1 MFLSSTSIKRPIMIS
16 MGLLVFFMFGL
27 LAYFTL
33 NLNMMPDVNIP
44 YVTVQTIYPGA
55 GPAELETLVS
65 KKIEDAV
72 STVSKIEE
80 INSYS
85 MEGISY
91 VVVEF
96 DLSKDPDIA
105 NQEVKDKV
113 SAIMMD
119 LPEDAETPVVEKF
132 DVSSFPVM
140 EIVFSGNLDIR
151 ELYDLADKK
160 LKDRFSQ
167 IEGVGRVNLIGGQ
180 EREIRVELDDRIVY
194 QNKISLMQLAQILNV
209 QNMDVPGGRFQQKD
223 QEFSVRFKG
232 QFSSVDEINNLE
244 VPTAF
249 GVKRLGQLAD
259 ISDAGAEVRQR
270 SIYFNKVENLRD
282 DNVVTL
288 SIIKSVDGNTVVMA
302 DAVKEEIPLL
312 EKELPTG
319 TSLTIVRDQSLFIQS
334 SVNDTLSNIILG
346 VVLTGFVLLFFLHD
360 LRSTIIVGTAMPF
373 SIISTFLFIQ
383 LSGFSLNI
391 MTLMGLST
399 AVGILVTNSVVVL
412 ENIFRHKEMGH
423 SRSEAADKGTSEIA
437 VAVIASTL
445 TNIAVFL
452 PIASMSSMVGQFF
465 KQFALTVTYSTVFS
479 IIASFTITP
488 MLASLILPEHD
499 TKKHPIGKKLE
510 HMFHAWETKY
520 LNWLKVI
527 LANKLRSFWLLV
539 GALIFFVLSM
549 VFLGPFIG
557 FEFMPML
564 DEGDILI
571 EVELPQGYNLN
582 ETADLLSEIEKRVSK
597 HKEVSHMLTNIGYLD
612 QLTTGA
618 NMAVANVKLIDVDK
632 RELSSAE
639 MADVFIKDLS
649 TLPNAKIRVS
659 AVSAAGRGG
668 EAPIQLSLLGQDIEK
683 LEIYKLQLMD
693 SIKNIPG
700 LINLS
705 TSSRPGKPEITLVP
719 NRVKIANVG
728 LTVYDLAMALRGSV
742 EGVVAGKYREAG
754 NEYDIRLKLTEESVD
769 TPEEIGN
776 IAVMSPNGV
785 YRISQLADV
794 SFTSGYST
802 IMHTDKY
809 KSIEINGYNAPGVA
823 LGNITSVID
832 EKVAELDFD
841 PGYRAEWKG
850 SAKMMQETIVDMLR
864 TFIIAFLLTYMLLAA
879 ILESLTQPLM
889 ILATVPLALIGV
901 VASLVFT
908 GVTMNMISM
917 MAIVMLLGL
926 VVNNAILQM
935 DYANQLR
942 RQGKTIKDALLEAC
956 PTKLKP
962 IIMATVAIVLGMMPM
977 ALGIG
982 SSGVEFR
989 QPMGLVSIGGM
1000 IISTALGLFVIPAFY
1015 YLFSKSKT
1023 VKING

>member
-27 LAYFTL
+27 LAYFTM
-33 NLNMMPDVNIP
+33 NLDMMPDINIP
-44 YVTVQTIYPGA
+44 YVTVQTVYPGA

-85 MEGISY
+85 MEGVSY

-119 LPEDAETPVVEKF
+119 LPEDAETPVIEKL

-180 EREIRVELDDRIVY
+180 EREIRVELDDRVVY
-194 QNKISLMQLAQILNV
+194 QNKISLMQLAHILNA
-209 QNMDVPGGRFQQKD
+209 QNMDVPGGRFQQSD
-223 QEFSVRFKG
+223 QEFSVRFQG

-244 VPTAF
+244 IPTAF

-259 ISDAGAEVRQR
+259 IYDAGAEVRQR

-288 SIIKSVDGNTVVMA
+288 SIIKSVDGNTVEMA

-312 EKELPTG
+312 EKELPIG
-319 TSLTIVRDQSLFIQS
+319 TSLTIVRDRSLFIQS

-346 VVLTGFVLLFFLHD
+346 VILTGFVLLFFLHD
-360 LRSTIIVGTAMPF
+360 LRSTIIVATAMPF

-488 MLASLILPEHD
+488 MLASLILPKHD

-510 HMFHAWETKY
+510 HIFRAWETKY
-520 LNWLKVI
+520 QNWLKVI
-527 LANKLRSFWLLV
+527 LGNKVRSFWVLIS
-539 GALIFFVLSM
+539 ALIFFVLSM

-564 DEGDILI
+564 DEGNIQI
-571 EVELPQGYNLN
+571 EVELPQGYNLG

-597 HKEVSHMLTNIGYLD
+597 HREVSHMLTNIGYLD

-618 NMAVANVKLIDVDK
+618 NMAVANVKLVDRDE

-639 MADVFIKDLS
+639 MAEVFIKDLS
-649 TLPNAKIRVS
+649 TVPNAKIRVS
-659 AVSAAGRGG
+659 AISAAGRSGQ
-668 EAPIQLSLLGQDIEK
+668 APIQLSLLGQDIEK
-683 LEIYKLQLMD
+683 LENYKIQLID

-705 TSSRPGKPEITLVP
+705 TSSRPGKPEITLIP
-719 NRVKIANVG
+719 NRVRIASAG

-742 EGVVAGKYREAG
+742 EGVIAGKYREAG
-754 NEYDIRLKLTEESVD
+754 NEYDIRLKLAEESVN
-769 TPEEIGN
+769 TPEEVGN
-776 IAVMSPNGV
+776 IAIMSPNGI

-794 SFTSGYST
+794 KFTSGYST

-809 KSIEINGYNAPGVA
+809 KSIEFNGYNAPGVA
-823 LGNITSVID
+823 LGDVTSIID
-832 EKVAELDFD
+832 EKVAKLDFD
-841 PGYRAEWKG
+841 PGYRVEWKG
-850 SAKMMQETIVDMLR
+850 STKMMQETIVDMLR
-864 TFIIAFLLTYMLLAA
+864 TFIIAFLLIYMLLAA

-942 RQGKTIKDALLEAC
+942 RQGKSIKDSLLEAC

-982 SSGVEFR
+982 SAGVEFR

-1000 IISTALGLFVIPAFY
+1000 VISTLMGLFVIPAFY

-1023 VKING
+1023 VEN

>member
-1 MFLSSTSIKRPIMIS
+1 

-27 LAYFTL
+27 LAYFTM
-33 NLNMMPDVNIP
+33 NLDMMPDINIP
-44 YVTVQTIYPGA
+44 YVTVQTVYPGA

-85 MEGISY
+85 MEGVSY

-119 LPEDAETPVVEKF
+119 LPEDAETPVIEKL

-180 EREIRVELDDRIVY
+180 EREIRVELDDRVVY
-194 QNKISLMQLAQILNV
+194 QNKISLMQLAHILNA
-209 QNMDVPGGRFQQKD
+209 QNMDVPGGRFQQSD
-223 QEFSVRFKG
+223 QEFSVRFQG

-244 VPTAF
+244 IPTAF

-259 ISDAGAEVRQR
+259 IYDAGAEVRQR

-288 SIIKSVDGNTVVMA
+288 SIIKSVDGNTVEMA

-312 EKELPTG
+312 EKELPIG
-319 TSLTIVRDQSLFIQS
+319 TSLTIVRDRSLFIQS

-346 VVLTGFVLLFFLHD
+346 VILTGFVLLFFLHD
-360 LRSTIIVGTAMPF
+360 LRSTIIVATAMPF

-488 MLASLILPEHD
+488 MLASLILPKHD

-510 HMFHAWETKY
+510 HIFRAWETKY
-520 LNWLKVI
+520 QNWLKVI
-527 LANKLRSFWLLV
+527 LGNKVRSFWVLIS
-539 GALIFFVLSM
+539 ALIFFVLSM

-564 DEGDILI
+564 DEGNIQI
-571 EVELPQGYNLN
+571 EVELPQGYNLG

-597 HKEVSHMLTNIGYLD
+597 HREVSHMLTNIGYLD

-618 NMAVANVKLIDVDK
+618 NMAVANVKLVDRDE

-639 MADVFIKDLS
+639 MAEVFIKDLS
-649 TLPNAKIRVS
+649 TVPNAKIRVS
-659 AVSAAGRGG
+659 AISAAGRSGQ
-668 EAPIQLSLLGQDIEK
+668 APIQLSLLGQDIEK
-683 LEIYKLQLMD
+683 LENYKIQLID

-705 TSSRPGKPEITLVP
+705 TSSRPGKPEITLIP
-719 NRVKIANVG
+719 NRVRIASAG

-742 EGVVAGKYREAG
+742 EGVIAGKYREAG
-754 NEYDIRLKLTEESVD
+754 NEYDIRLKLAEESVN
-769 TPEEIGN
+769 TPEEVGN
-776 IAVMSPNGV
+776 IAIMSPNGI

-794 SFTSGYST
+794 KFTSGYST

-809 KSIEINGYNAPGVA
+809 KSIEFNGYNAPGVA
-823 LGNITSVID
+823 LGDVTSIID
-832 EKVAELDFD
+832 EKVAKLDFD
-841 PGYRAEWKG
+841 PGYRVEWKG
-850 SAKMMQETIVDMLR
+850 STKMMQETIVDMLR
-864 TFIIAFLLTYMLLAA
+864 TFIIAFLLIYMLLAA

-942 RQGKTIKDALLEAC
+942 RQGKSIKDSLLEAC

-982 SSGVEFR
+982 SAGVEFR

-1000 IISTALGLFVIPAFY
+1000 VISTLMGLFVIPAFY

-1023 VKING
+1023 VEN

>member
-1 MFLSSTSIKRPIMIS
+1 MFLSSISIKRPVMIS
-16 MGLLVFFMFGL
+16 MGLLVFLLFGI

-44 YVTVQTIYPGA
+44 FVTVQTIYPGA
-55 GPAELETLVS
+55 GPAEMETLVS

-72 STVSKIEE
+72 STISKIEE

-85 MEGISY
+85 MEGVSY
-91 VVVEF
+91 VVIEF
-96 DLSKDPDIA
+96 DLGKDPDIA

-113 SAIMMD
+113 SAILMD
-119 LPEDAETPVVEKF
+119 LPEDAESPVVEKF

-140 EIVFSGNLDIR
+140 EVVLSGNMDIR
-151 ELYDLADKK
+151 QLYDLADKT

-180 EREIRVELDDRIVY
+180 EREIRVEFDNRIVY
-194 QNKISLMQLAQILNV
+194 QNKISLMQMAQILAV
-209 QNMDVPGGRFQQKD
+209 QNMDVPGGRFLQSD

-232 QFSSVDEINNLE
+232 QFPSVDEIDDLE
-244 VPTAF
+244 IPTEF
-249 GVKRLGQLAD
+249 GVKRLGQLAE

-270 SIYFNKVENLRD
+270 SIYFNKIENLRD
-282 DNVVTL
+282 DNVITL
-288 SIIKSVDGNTVVMA
+288 SIIKSVDGNSVEMA

-312 EKELPTG
+312 EKELPAG
-319 TSLTIVRDQSLFIQS
+319 ASLTIVRDVSIFIQS
-334 SVNDTLSNIILG
+334 SVNDTLSNIIMG
-346 VVLTGFVLLFFLHD
+346 VVLTGLVLLFFLHD
-360 LRSTIIVGTAMPF
+360 LRSTIIVATAMPF
-373 SIISTFLFIQ
+373 SIISTFLFLQ

-423 SRSEAADKGTSEIA
+423 GRSEAADKGTSEIA

-465 KQFALTVTYSTVFS
+465 KQFALTVTYATVFS

-488 MLASLILPEHD
+488 MLASLILPERD
-499 TKKHPIGKKLE
+499 TKKHPIGAKLE
-510 HMFHAWETKY
+510 KIFHAWETKY
-520 LNWLKVI
+520 LDWLKVV
-527 LANKLRSFWLLV
+527 LTNKIRSLLV
-539 GALIFFVLSM
+539 LAGALIFFLITLGL
-549 VFLGPFIG
+549 LGPHIG
-557 FEFMPML
+557 FEFMPLL

-571 EVELPQGYNLN
+571 EVEMPQGYNLD
-582 ETADLLSEIEKRVSK
+582 ETAALLAEIEQRVSR
-597 HKEVSHMLTNIGYLD
+597 HGEVSHMLTNIGYLN
-612 QLTTGA
+612 QLTQGA
-618 NMAVANVKLIDVDK
+618 NMAVANVKLINVDE

-639 MADVFIKDLS
+639 MANVFIQDLS
-649 TLPNAKIRVS
+649 TIPNAKIRVS
-659 AVSAAGRGG
+659 AISAAGGAG
-668 EAPIQLSLLGQDIEK
+668 EAPIQFSLLGQDNDK
-683 LEIYKLQLMD
+683 LENYKMQLID
-693 SIKNIPG
+693 SIKSTPG
-700 LINLS
+700 LLNLS

-719 NRVKIANVG
+719 NRVKIANAG
-728 LTVYDLAMALRGSV
+728 LTVYDLAMALRSSV
-742 EGVVAGKYREAG
+742 EGVIAGNYREGG
-754 NEYDIRLKLTEESVD
+754 NEYDIRLKLTDESVD

-776 IAVMSPNGV
+776 ITVIGQTGV
-785 YRISQLADV
+785 YRLSQLADV
-794 SFTSGYST
+794 EFTSGYST

-809 KSIEINGYNAPGVA
+809 KSIEFNGYNAPGVP
-823 LGNITSVID
+823 LGNIVEAINVKASNID
-832 EKVAELDFD
+832 FE
-841 PGYRAEWKG
+841 PGYSLEWKG
-850 SAKMMQETIVDMLR
+850 SAKMMEETIIDMLR
-864 TFIIAFLLTYMLLAA
+864 TFLIAFMLTYMLLAA

-901 VASLVFT
+901 VAALVFT

-942 RQGKTIKDALLEAC
+942 RQGKPVKEALLEAC
-956 PTKLKP
+956 PVKLKP
-962 IIMATVAIVLGMMPM
+962 IIMATVAIILGMMPM

-1000 IISTALGLFVIPAFY
+1000 IISTAMGLFVIPAFY

-1023 VKING
+1023 VEN

>member
-1 MFLSSTSIKRPIMIS
+1 
-16 MGLLVFFMFGL
+16 
-27 LAYFTL
+27 
-33 NLNMMPDVNIP
+33 
-44 YVTVQTIYPGA
+44 
-55 GPAELETLVS
+55 
-65 KKIEDAV
+65 
-72 STVSKIEE
+72 
-80 INSYS
+80 
-85 MEGISY
+85 
-91 VVVEF
+91 
-96 DLSKDPDIA
+96 
-105 NQEVKDKV
+105 
-113 SAIMMD
+113 
-119 LPEDAETPVVEKF
+119 
-132 DVSSFPVM
+132 
-140 EIVFSGNLDIR
+140 
-151 ELYDLADKK
+151 
-160 LKDRFSQ
+160 
-167 IEGVGRVNLIGGQ
+167 
-180 EREIRVELDDRIVY
+180 
-194 QNKISLMQLAQILNV
+194 
-209 QNMDVPGGRFQQKD
+209 
-223 QEFSVRFKG
+223 
-232 QFSSVDEINNLE
+232 
-244 VPTAF
+244 
-249 GVKRLGQLAD
+249 
-259 ISDAGAEVRQR
+259 
-270 SIYFNKVENLRD
+270 
-282 DNVVTL
+282 
-288 SIIKSVDGNTVVMA
+288 
-302 DAVKEEIPLL
+302 
-312 EKELPTG
+312 
-319 TSLTIVRDQSLFIQS
+319 
-334 SVNDTLSNIILG
+334 
-346 VVLTGFVLLFFLHD
+346 
-360 LRSTIIVGTAMPF
+360 
-373 SIISTFLFIQ
+373 
-383 LSGFSLNI
+383 